1 MAAVNAAL
9 EDAMTRDQRV
19 ILGFDFGFGYPKGLA
34 EALTGSPDAL
44 ALWDWLAERIE
55 DGADNANNRFDV
67 AENID
72 EFLSID
78 DGGWDF
84 IMGHL
89 NETPTVDEMYS
100 VLDQLERATFCQH
113 NGRFFVVMMIF

>member
-1 MAAVNAAL
+1 MSKTSFRKAKV
-9 EDAMTRDQRV
+9 EPEISQRLFTTFYENSIKETFV
-19 ILGFDFGFGYPKGLA
+19 LS
-34 EALTGSPDAL
+34 ALTLSRRKLTQEVMDSFLLKAM
-44 ALWDWLAERIE
+44 
-55 DGADNANNRFDV
+55 NAWQRFDV

>member
-1 MAAVNAAL
+1 MDSFLLKAMNAW
-9 EDAMTRDQRV
+9 Q
-19 ILGFDFGFGYPKGLA
+19 I
-34 EALTGSPDAL
+34 
-44 ALWDWLAERIE
+44 
-55 DGADNANNRFDV
+55 FDV

-78 DGGWDF
+78 GGGWDF

-100 VLDQLERATFCQH
+100 VLDQLERGTFCRH
-113 NGRFFVVMMIF
+113 NGKLFFLLFFQRYKSMLGVIF